1 MIFSSWGDPVR
12 RLFAFSLVVA
22 LSLTVPLY
30 AERDQDEI
38 DEDQE
43 GIEEETS
50 VVQEATSE
58 ESESEEVAEEV
69 IVTGSRIRKVRLG
82 LIAPMQVIEADIS
95 KESGLLDA
103 ADILQQS
110 TAASGV
116 QVDLTFTGY
125 ILDDGP
131 ASATLNLRGLGPE
144 RTLVLVNGRRLAPA
158 GVEGAPS
165 NPDLNLIP
173 GSLIDRYE
181 LLLDGASSIYGSNAI
196 AGVGNIILRND
207 FDGHEVSTFLDHA
220 LHSQT
225 SDTNFSV
232 TWGKNFD
239 RGFVGGAFAYALN
252 AEVSADE
259 APFTGGCN
267 RHFEVDEHGN
277 LRHDDLY
284 YAEVLGMRWDEC
296 GGIYSRGAFLASMVQ
311 VNGPEGSFYR
321 TEGTTNGVG

>member
-30 AERDQDEI
+30 AERGQDEV

-43 GIEEETS
+43 GIEEEAS

-69 IVTGSRIRKVRLG
+69 IVTGSRIRKSRLG
-82 LIAPMQVIEADIS
+82 LIAPMQVIQADIS
-95 KESGLLDA
+95 KEAGLLDA

-131 ASATLNLRGLGPE
+131 ASSTLNLRGLGPE

-158 GVEGAPS
+158 GVEGAP
-165 NPDLNLIP
+165 
-173 GSLIDRYE
+173 
-181 LLLDGASSIYGSNAI
+181 
-196 AGVGNIILRND
+196 
-207 FDGHEVSTFLDHA
+207 
-220 LHSQT
+220 
-225 SDTNFSV
+225 
-232 TWGKNFD
+232 
-239 RGFVGGAFAYALN
+239 
-252 AEVSADE
+252 
-259 APFTGGCN
+259 
-267 RHFEVDEHGN
+267 
-277 LRHDDLY
+277 
-284 YAEVLGMRWDEC
+284 
-296 GGIYSRGAFLASMVQ
+296 
-311 VNGPEGSFYR
+311 
-321 TEGTTNGVG
+321 